1 MTRKVKFGYAA
12 FCCDTELASV
22 RNKAPWTVKTIDLA
36 ASSGDLF
43 KIDATRDF
51 PPQVLQTPAQFVT
64 GRSDAMTRLQSI

>member
-12 FCCDTELASV
+12 FCCDTELARV
-22 RNKAPWTVKTIDLA
+22 RNNAPWTVKTIDLA

-51 PPQVLQTPAQFVT
+51 LLQVFHMPARFVT
-64 GRSDAMTRLQSI
+64 GRSDTMTRLQSI